1 MAFENR
7 VLHQEFQVRPP
18 PPPQIEPSQISC
30 FHSRSARARL
40 LLSKKKTLDFFRRS
54 RRKRPPPGAPHERL
68 FRRPRVPR
76 CVGRRAFRPFASRRC
91 FGR

>member
-40 LLSKKKTLDFFRRS
+40 LLSKKKRSTFFGVRDAS
-54 RRKRPPPGAPHERL
+54 DLLPAHL
-68 FRRPRVPR
+68 TSSSS
-76 CVGRRAFRPFASRRC
+76 AALASRGVSGDALSVHALRGVR